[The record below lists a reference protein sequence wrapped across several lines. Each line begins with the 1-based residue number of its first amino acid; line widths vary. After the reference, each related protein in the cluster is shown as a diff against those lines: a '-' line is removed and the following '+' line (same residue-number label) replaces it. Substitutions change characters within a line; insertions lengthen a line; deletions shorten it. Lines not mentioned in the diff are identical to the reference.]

1 MREFLKFAIR
11 EKYLELKY
19 TQDQQQQRKE
29 IARLWRRLRATK

>member
-11 EKYLELKY
+11 EKYLELEY
-19 TQDQQQQRKE
+19 TQDQQQKRKE

>member
-11 EKYLELKY
+11 EKYRQLAG
-19 TQDQQQQRKE
+19 TNDPQQRKE

>member
-11 EKYLELKY
+11 EKYAALQY
-19 TQDQQQQRKE
+19 TQDQQQLRKE

>member
-11 EKYLELKY
+11 EKYRQLDGANDPQK
-19 TQDQQQQRKE
+19 QRKE